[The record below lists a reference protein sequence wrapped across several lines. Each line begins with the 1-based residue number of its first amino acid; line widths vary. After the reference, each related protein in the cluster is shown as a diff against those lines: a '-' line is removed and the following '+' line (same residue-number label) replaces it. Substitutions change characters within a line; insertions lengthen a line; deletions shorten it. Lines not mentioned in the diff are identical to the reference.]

1 MENRLDT
8 ILEQRRHFMEKQDIK
23 AAMTAI
29 VQAHRHID
37 EAGPRLR
44 GTRLERHWQELWN
57 ALDALQAELI
67 QEKVRLGI
75 TPTPTLP
82 EGMDDESRA
91 LRRAFRKS

>member
-1 MENRLDT
+1 MRKLLAT
-8 ILEQRRHFMEKQDIK
+8 ILKTRKELMEKQDIK

-29 VQAHRHID
+29 VQAHRLID
-37 EAGPRLR
+37 EAGPRLKV
-44 GTRLERHWQELWN
+44 TRLERHWQELWN

-75 TPTPTLP
+75 TPIPTLP
-82 EGMDDESRA
+82 EGMDGESRA